1 MRTPVAV
8 PPSSNGMDVSRLA
21 AAQMRLPGMSK
32 LDERTTANMDV
43 VLEQACR
50 IFPHGGDHEQ
60 RRRIA
65 QKLMLSA
72 RKGNT
77 TLGGLTAV
85 ASAAVQELTGAEQ
98 NVGRS

>member
-1 MRTPVAV
+1 
-8 PPSSNGMDVSRLA
+8 
-21 AAQMRLPGMSK
+21 MSK

-60 RRRIA
+60 RRRVA

-77 TLGGLTAV
+77 TLGGLSAV
-85 ASAAVQELTGAEQ
+85 ASAAVQELTRAEPK
-98 NVGRS
+98 VGRR

>member
-1 MRTPVAV
+1 MRTPVAL
-8 PPSSNGMDVSRLA
+8 PPSSNGMDVFRLA
-21 AAQMRLPGMSK
+21 AAQMRLPRMSK

-43 VLEQACR
+43 VLDQACR

-85 ASAAVQELTGAEQ
+85 ASAAVQELTRAEQ
-98 NVGRS
+98 KVGRS